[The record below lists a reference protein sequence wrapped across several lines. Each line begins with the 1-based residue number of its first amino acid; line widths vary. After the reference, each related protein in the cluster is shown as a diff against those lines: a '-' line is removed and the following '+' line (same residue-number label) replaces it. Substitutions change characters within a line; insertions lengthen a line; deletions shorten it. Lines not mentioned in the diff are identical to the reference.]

1 MKKYLAI
8 ILAILTFA
16 AAFPPIVGSAA
27 DEPVPVEIS
36 ARAEKELI
44 ENFDLV
50 PGSDGNGNE
59 YYDYDINYANPMI
72 TVKYSNGTETEK
84 SLSDWRNEGAEFT
97 SCPFLRRVKISGR
110 RAVINICLPIFPSTL
125 PAIWMSPL
133 SKTRLTAFP
142 RL

>member
-44 ENFDLV
+44 ENFDLMLNR
-50 PGSDGNGNE
+50 DGNGNE

-84 SLSDWRNEGAEFT
+84 SLSDWQSEGVMFYY
-97 SCPFLRRVKISGR
+97 SSVFGR
-110 RAVINICLPIFPSTL
+110 RAVINICLPISNIPL

-133 SKTRLTAFP
+133 PKTRLTAFP

>member
-72 TVKYSNGTETEK
+72 SVKY
-84 SLSDWRNEGAEFT
+84 RNRYPKRRKTPFRIGGMKELRFT

-133 SKTRLTAFP
+133 SKTRLKAFP
-142 RL
+142 

>member
-44 ENFDLV
+44 ENFDRMLNR
-50 PGSDGNGNE
+50 DGNGNE

-72 TVKYSNGTETEK
+72 TVKSV
-84 SLSDWRNEGAEFT
+84 S
-97 SCPFLRRVKISGR
+97 
-110 RAVINICLPIFPSTL
+110 
-125 PAIWMSPL
+125 
-133 SKTRLTAFP
+133 
-142 RL
+142 